1 MPLPAVA
8 CDQQTTIILATR
20 ESRLLAYPL
29 IEIKNMAK
37 GRGLQ
42 LIALNGDDVLQQCH
56 STNADK
62 ITVHSQGKRGGQHQD
77 SIAISAITAKRGHKG
92 KLFAD
97 NQLLITHLD
106 S

>member
-1 MPLPAVA
+1 MGQSWIFIEL
-8 CDQQTTIILATR
+8 R
-20 ESRLLAYPL
+20 E
-29 IEIKNMAK
+29 
-37 GRGLQ
+37 GLD
-42 LIALNGDDVLQQCH
+42 GDDVLQHCH

-77 SIAISAITAKRGHKG
+77 SIAISAISAKRGHKG